1 MSDHT
6 DVNPPAGADADGDGA
21 DTATDLG
28 TRPGS
33 HAVDQDFT
41 PDGRPL
47 PPRRDED
54 LVSPAS
60 AEEVSGEASLWSEG
74 WRVLRRNP
82 MFWISAFIILAMV
95 VMAVF
100 PQLYLSFYGG
110 DPNADG
116 VCSLSNSVNNP
127 GAPNGGRPSSTNW
140 FGFDIQGC
148 DVYTETITGAR
159 ISIFIGLIVTTFAV
173 IIALLFGTL
182 SGYYGKTIDTF
193 ITRITDIWFAVPTIL
208 GGIVLLSV
216 MGERGLWQVAF
227 VLTVFGWPSMLRLMR
242 SQVIA
247 VKEQDFVMASRSLG
261 ASNMRLMVR
270 HILPNGITPVIVYA
284 TIFIGSIITAEAA
297 LSFLGVG
304 IALPAVSWGLMISEA
319 QSRILQAPHLLFFP
333 GAALAIT
340 VFGFLVMGDALRDAF
355 DPKGR

>member
-1 MSDHT
+1 MSDT
-6 DVNPPAGADADGDGA
+6 TETTPSNRVDQDASPGVGE
-21 DTATDLG
+21 G
-28 TRPGS
+28 KTRPGS
-33 HAVDQDFT
+33 HAASQEFT

-47 PPRRDED
+47 PPSRDEN
-54 LVSPAS
+54 LVSSVS
-60 AEEVSGEASLWSEG
+60 AEQVTGEASLWSEG

-82 MFWISAFIILAMV
+82 MFWVSAVIIVAMI
-95 VMAVF
+95 VMAVV
-100 PQLYLSFYGG
+100 PEAYLWFYNGN
-110 DPNADG
+110 PNPDG
-116 VCSLSNSVNNP
+116 VCSLSNSVNSP
-127 GAPNGGRPSSTNW
+127 TAPSGGRPSTTNW

-148 DVYTETITGAR
+148 DVYTKVIIGAR
-159 ISIFIGLIVTTFAV
+159 ISIFIGLIVTVFAV
-173 IIALLFGTL
+173 AIALVFGTL
-182 SGYYGKTIDTF
+182 AGYHGKTLDTF
-193 ITRITDIWFAVPTIL
+193 ITRLTDIWFAIPTIL

-216 MGERGLWQVAF
+216 MGTRGMWQVAF

-242 SQVIA
+242 SQVMS
-247 VKEQDFVMASRSLG
+247 VKEQDFVTASRSLG
-261 ASNMRLMVR
+261 ASNLRLMVR

-304 IALPAVSWGLMISEA
+304 VALPAVSWGLMISQA

-333 GAALAIT
+333 GMALAIT